1 MRVHATVFAV
11 ALLGSTWAHAASD
24 IEKFESKVGKVAAK
38 VSDVFEKP
46 KGLCVCL
53 NDVSPDDIDA
63 AGVLDRAIVGVA
75 GGQRVRV
82 RCMVRRFDNTGNS
95 AVAVACDNWVPIT
108 K

>member
-24 IEKFESKVGKVAAK
+24 IDKFESKVGRVATT
-38 VSDVFEKP
+38 VSNVFDKP

-53 NDVSPDDIDA
+53 NDLSPEDIDA
-63 AGVLDRAIVGVA
+63 AGVLDRAIVSVA

-82 RCMVRRFDNTGNS
+82 RCMVRRFDSMGNS
-95 AVAVACDNWVPIT
+95 AVALKCDNWVSIT